1 MKTNFLFTTIVLLGL
16 VSSAATAQV
25 SLNEDSKIKVLP
37 STMKNVIKV
46 MYAADVEGPVTVTF
60 YNGTHVYGQ
69 DVVRDHV
76 AKGFI
81 KKYDVGRVYENS
93 FLVKV
98 SSEKLA
104 AIYRVT
110 RVNSGKSFTSELK
123 SLSTDP
129 QLLVKRND

>member
-16 VSSAATAQV
+16 VSQAATAQV
-25 SLNEDSKIKVLP
+25 SLNDDSKIKVLP
-37 STMKNVIKV
+37 SMTKNVLKV
-46 MYAADVEGPVTVTF
+46 LYATDVEGPVTVTF
-60 YNGTHVYGQ
+60 YDGSHIYGQ
-69 DVVRDHV
+69 DVVTDRIT
-76 AKGFI
+76 KGFI

-110 RVNSGKSFTSELK
+110 RVKGGQSFTSELK
-123 SLSTDP
+123 SISTDP